1 MMSTLL
7 FSPIMEVSNVA
18 RNLGNVTGAAD
29 RIQRVLD
36 ETEEV
41 VDDGPDVDMVSLG
54 TPRIVFDDVSFSYD
68 ESTAPALKGVSFTVE
83 PGETVALVGPSGA
96 GKTTCSSLL
105 LRTWDVDSGSI
116 SVAGRDIREMSLD
129 SLHTLL
135 SAVLQDSYLF
145 NMPVRENIRLGR
157 LDASDDE
164 VEAAAKTAHIHD
176 FIESLPAGYDT
187 MTGERG
193 SQLSGGQRQRISI
206 ARAVLKNAPILIL
219 DEAVSNLDTENER
232 AIQKALDEQLA
243 GRTSLVIAHRLSTI
257 LSADRIV
264 VLNAGRVEADG
275 THAELLATSEFYR
288 KLIELQL
295 AKEQEDAEE

>member
-1 MMSTLL
+1 
-7 FSPIMEVSNVA
+7 
-18 RNLGNVTGAAD
+18 
-29 RIQRVLD
+29 
-36 ETEEV
+36 
-41 VDDGPDVDMVSLG
+41 
-54 TPRIVFDDVSFSYD
+54 
-68 ESTAPALKGVSFTVE
+68 
-83 PGETVALVGPSGA
+83 
-96 GKTTCSSLL
+96 
-105 LRTWDVDSGSI
+105 
-116 SVAGRDIREMSLD
+116 
-129 SLHTLL
+129 
-135 SAVLQDSYLF
+135 
-145 NMPVRENIRLGR
+145 
-157 LDASDDE
+157 
-164 VEAAAKTAHIHD
+164 
-176 FIESLPAGYDT
+176 